1 MNDSIDAADPTVGS
15 DRPGLTSPV
24 DPAATPARVRL
35 RWGMGLLVVPE
46 VRWAALAVASFAA
59 GGLALWLHAPEAL
72 TAVLFLVCYVSGGW
86 EPAWVGLQA
95 LRAKTLDV
103 DLLMIVAALVA
114 AGIGQVVDGALL
126 IVIFATS
133 GALEAVATKRTQDS
147 VRGLLD
153 LAPELAALVA
163 DDGTE
168 SLVAAAELVVGDRVL
183 VRPGERIAAD
193 GTVICGGSDVDQASV
208 TGEPLPVAKHV
219 GDEVFAGT
227 INGRGV
233 LTVETDRPAAESV
246 VARIVALVAEASATK
261 ADRQL
266 FIEKIEQRYSIGVVT
281 ATLALFAIPLLFGA
295 ALQPTLL
302 RAMTFMIVA
311 SPCAVVLSTMPPL
324 LSAIA
329 NAGRHGVL
337 IKSAVVMEQLG
348 QTTAVAFDKTG
359 TLTEGHPVVD
369 DIVAFAEGGF
379 DEAALLGLA
388 AAAERSSEHPL
399 GRAVAAAADDR
410 SLSRLDATDFATTPG
425 RGVGA
430 RVAGHCVHVGRPEP
444 HATTAHSGV
453 GVGAAVVDDLA
464 ARGRTVVVVTVDG
477 QPRGAISLIDQIRPD
492 AAASV
497 GRLAKLTGRPP
508 VLITGDNPQAA
519 ALVAGHVGIGDVR
532 ADLLPQD
539 KVEVVH
545 HLQLAG
551 AHVLVVGDGVNDA
564 PALAAA
570 DTGVALGRH
579 GADLTLDTA
588 DVVII
593 RDELATIASAIAI
606 SRHARRVVKQNLVI
620 AATVIVALVTID
632 IFGHL
637 PLPLGVAG
645 HEGSTIVVG
654 LNGLRLLS
662 RRAWPTDPNPAQRG
676 GRRDS
681 RP

>member
-1 MNDSIDAADPTVGS
+1 MSDSIVAADLAVGAG
-15 DRPGLTSPV
+15 RPGPSRRV
-24 DPAATPARVRL
+24 DPTRASAWARS
-35 RWGMGLLVVPE
+35 RWGRGLLVVPE
-46 VRWAALAVASFAA
+46 VRWAALAVVSFAA
-59 GGLALWLHAPEAL
+59 GGRALWLNAPEAL

-126 IVIFATS
+126 IVIFSTS

-153 LAPELAALVA
+153 LAPERATLVA
-163 DDGTE
+163 DDGSE
-168 SLVAAAELVVGDRVL
+168 SIVAAAELVVGDRVL

-193 GTVICGGSDVDQASV
+193 GTVIGGGSDVDQASV

-369 DIVAFAEGGF
+369 DIVAFPDHGF
-379 DEAALLGLA
+379 DDATLLGLA

-399 GRAVAAAADDR
+399 GRAIAAAAADDR
-410 SLSRLDATDFATTPG
+410 RLTRLDANDFATSPG
-425 RGVGA
+425 RGVAA
-430 RVAGHCVHVGRPEP
+430 RVAGHRVHVGRPEP
-444 HATTAHSGV
+444 LATTTRHSV
-453 GVGAAVVDDLA
+453 GIEPIVGALA

-477 QPRGAISLIDQIRPD
+477 QPRGAISLIDQVRSD

-497 GRLAKLTGRPP
+497 ARLAELTGRAP
-508 VLITGDNPQAA
+508 VLITGDNLQAA
-519 ALVAGHVGIGDVR
+519 TLVAGHVGIDDVR
-532 ADLLPQD
+532 ADLLPQH
-539 KVEVVH
+539 KVEAV
-545 HLQLAG
+545 LQLQQAG

-593 RDELATIASAIAI
+593 RDELATIAPAIVI
-606 SRHARRVVKQNLVI
+606 SRHARRVVKQNLAI

-637 PLPLGVAG
+637 PLPLGVAV

-654 LNGLRLLS
+654 LNGL
-662 RRAWPTDPNPAQRG
+662 
-676 GRRDS
+676 
-681 RP
+681 